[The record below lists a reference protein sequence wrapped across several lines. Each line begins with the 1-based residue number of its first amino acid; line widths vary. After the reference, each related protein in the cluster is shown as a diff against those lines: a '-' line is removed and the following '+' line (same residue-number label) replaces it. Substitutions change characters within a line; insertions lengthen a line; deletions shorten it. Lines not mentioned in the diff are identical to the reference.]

1 MIKLNFS
8 IYFDKFNQDRKE
20 VTFSTGINLIY
31 GDSGVGKSILL
42 SYLQGECPSHS
53 HNFKVNIDTSNYS
66 FYRIYQNPD
75 HQIIG
80 RTIKGEL
87 SFAGECKGLQ
97 PNELKTIIEDG
108 FLQLPKSVS
117 PNTNPGLLSGG
128 EKELLNLTTAIQSNP
143 TVLIIDDGLSFLSS
157 ENKLIAMERL
167 EKWTRE
173 TGSIVIWAS
182 SEKEDLL
189 LGGLSWKLELDSF
202 ERIKKNTLP
211 TYEAIQIPK
220 GYLSLKFKDITFQ
233 YENSRPIYSN
243 FDINIAQSRS
253 VGLLGG
259 NGSGKTTF
267 SGLCFGYLNPQKGT
281 VSLSIDGRTNLKIG
295 YADQFPEHLIQLK
308 TPGEFLEQLI
318 ENKLFDQNLTH
329 TFQKRIARF
338 GFQWE
343 TVSSLKGVDLPWAV
357 LRTIVIVLLSHCKFD
372 LLILDEPTF
381 GLGWNQRVI
390 LRSFLRESMAKI
402 HFMIVSHDIHFIQ
415 SICDQIIDLDTK
427 EKTVTKIGKTEKAK
441 S

>member
-8 IYFDKFNQDRKE
+8 IYFDKFNQGRKE

-42 SYLQGECPSHS
+42 SYFQGKCPSHS
-53 HNFKVNIDTSNYS
+53 HNFSVKIDTSNYS

-75 HQIIG
+75 HQIIA
-80 RTIKGEL
+80 RTINGEL
-87 SFAGECKGLQ
+87 AFAGECKGL
-97 PNELKTIIEDG
+97 PLIELQSIIEDG
-108 FLQLPKSVS
+108 FSQLPKSVS
-117 PNTNPGLLSGG
+117 RNTNPGLLSGG

-167 EKWTRE
+167 KKWTRE
-173 TGSIVIWAS
+173 TGSIVVWAS

-189 LGGLSWKLELDSF
+189 LGGLNWHLELDSF
-202 ERIKKNTLP
+202 EHIKNIILP
-211 TYEAIQIPK
+211 QYEPIQIPK
-220 GYLSLKFKDITFQ
+220 GHLSLNFRDVHFE

-243 FDINIAQSRS
+243 FDINITQSRCI
-253 VGLLGG
+253 GLLGG

-267 SGLCFGYLNPQKGT
+267 SGLCFGYLSPQKGH
-281 VSLSIDGRTNLKIG
+281 VDVSIDGKTNLRIG

-308 TPGEFLEQLI
+308 TPSEFLDQLI
-318 ENKLFDQNLTH
+318 ENKLFDENLTH

-357 LRTIVIVLLSHCKFD
+357 LRTIVIVLLTHCKFD

-390 LRSFLRESMAKI
+390 LRSFLRESMVKI

-415 SICDQIIDLDTK
+415 STCDQIIDLDAK
-427 EKTVTKIGKTEKAK
+427 EKIVTKIGKTEKTK